1 MDSVKSSSATAGREG
16 RSLKKRLLG
25 WIKQGS
31 NILSLAALV
40 ISSVIG
46 GIALW
51 HQLSPAPQR
60 ARFTV
65 FLNSPAIWHNPF
77 WENTTEIDLTGSIVN
92 EGSLAG
98 QIVRWGLFI
107 DMNVS
112 YSILVE
118 KYELPTDLLLSPTER
133 GNFTM
138 QRTLTGENDTRLPD
152 TAIRS
157 CTAWFEYR
165 DASGLLPTAEG
176 QVSFLP

>member
-1 MDSVKSSSATAGREG
+1 MSKKSWS
-16 RSLKKRLLG
+16 KKLLG
-25 WIKQGS
+25 WIRQGS

-46 GIALW
+46 GITLW

-65 FLNSPAIWHNPF
+65 FLDNPAIWHNLG
-77 WENTTEIDLTGSIVN
+77 NVTEIDLTGSIVN

-98 QIVRWGLFI
+98 QIVRWDLFI
-107 DMNVS
+107 AMNVS
-112 YSILVE
+112 YRTLLD
-118 KYELPTDLLLSPTER
+118 KYEMPTDLLLSPTER

-138 QRTLTGENDTRLPD
+138 QRTLIGENDTRLPD

-157 CTAWFEYR
+157 CTAWFEYK
-165 DASGLLPTAEG
+165 DAGGLQTAEG
-176 QVSFLP
+176 QVSFLE